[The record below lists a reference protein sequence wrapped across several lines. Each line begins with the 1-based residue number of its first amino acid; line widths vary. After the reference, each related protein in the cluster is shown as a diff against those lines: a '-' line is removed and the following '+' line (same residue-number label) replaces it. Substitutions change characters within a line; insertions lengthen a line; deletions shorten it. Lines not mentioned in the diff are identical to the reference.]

1 MDSIAT
7 QIRSLAQTADEAG
20 RLEIQRSLREIQL
33 EMQNPTDV
41 IMEIGNFVSR
51 HRFCLFSV

>member
-7 QIRSLAQTADEAG
+7 QIRALAQTADEAG
-20 RLEIQRSLREIQL
+20 RLEIQRTLRELQL

-41 IMEIGNFVSR
+41 IMEFGNFVS
-51 HRFCLFSV
+51 